1 MLRKPHAEAIK
12 RIKEK
17 HTPELTYQKAV
28 LRVVRRIPYG
38 KVASYGQIARITG
51 GGTSAR
57 MVGYALAA
65 NHGKEDVPWQRVI
78 NVKGKISL
86 TGPDGA
92 LQRILLEDEGVQ
104 FSPQGN
110 IDWDKFGW
118 DGQG

>member
-1 MLRKPHAEAIK
+1 MLRKPHENAVK
-12 RIKEK
+12 KLKEK
-17 HTPELTYQKAV
+17 TEPELTYQKAV
-28 LRVVRRIPYG
+28 LAVVKKVPYG

-65 NHGKEDVPWQRVI
+65 NHGKDPVPWQRVI

-92 LQRILLEDEGVQ
+92 MQRQLLEDEGVI
-104 FSPQGN
+104 FSPQGV
-110 IDWDKFGW
+110 ISWDEFGW